1 MPQSHSLGNRH
12 IHNVTN
18 KHTTA
23 IPAPAHQRSGKRYS
37 IHTHEQAIISA
48 DNTLPFNGMAR
59 LRSQLRTIGPKW
71 RCSLSQRWKR
81 GDVRDQ
87 QPAASSTNGTV
98 GNPGKKMPII
108 PKISASQPA
117 SHTKGRHSGR

>member
-1 MPQSHSLGNRH
+1 MP
-12 IHNVTN
+12 T
-18 KHTTA
+18 
-23 IPAPAHQRSGKRYS
+23 PAHQRSGKRYN
-37 IHTHEQAIISA
+37 IHTHEQAIINA

-59 LRSQLRTIGPKW
+59 LCSQLLTIGPKW
-71 RCSLSQRWKR
+71 RCSLSHRWKR
-81 GDVRDQ
+81 GDVCDL

-108 PKISASQPA
+108 PKSSANQPA